1 MNDIKEVN
9 DAYPKFGLHCIYQFT
24 RAKQVCDQQFY
35 YTEDYHYT
43 LGIGEDDDDGP
54 SSKRAKSDS
63 PNNMTPTPPGGVGG
77 SGVGLPGMANSMM
90 APGAV
95 GSLPGAPFGI
105 TG

>member
-1 MNDIKEVN
+1 
-9 DAYPKFGLHCIYQFT
+9 
-24 RAKQVCDQQFY
+24 
-35 YTEDYHYT
+35 
-43 LGIGEDDDDGP
+43 
-54 SSKRAKSDS
+54 
-63 PNNMTPTPPGGVGG
+63 MTPTPPGGVGG

>member
-1 MNDIKEVN
+1 MNDTKEVN
-9 DAYPKFGLHCIYQFT
+9 NAYPKFGLHCIYPE
-24 RAKQVCDQQFY
+24 KQLFDQHFY